1 MTSNFDSDAVAPVSG
16 EIAILNR
23 IKIQP
28 KSVLFRGMKKELKE
42 RLENGKGILY
52 FNHHFAVRKDF
63 FMKNKLLRDFWQV

>member
-28 KSVLFRGMKKELKE
+28 KSVLFRGMKKELK
-42 RLENGKGILY
+42 
-52 FNHHFAVRKDF
+52 
-63 FMKNKLLRDFWQV
+63 